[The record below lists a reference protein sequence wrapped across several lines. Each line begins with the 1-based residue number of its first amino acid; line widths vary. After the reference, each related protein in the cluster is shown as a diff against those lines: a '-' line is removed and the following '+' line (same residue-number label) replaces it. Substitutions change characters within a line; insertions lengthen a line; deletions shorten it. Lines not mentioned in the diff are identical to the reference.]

1 MTRGIPSAQAPVRV
15 GLMLVGLALGAWGMG
30 GCAAHRATVVEHG
43 RTEAGLITMDASA
56 RRNLSVLEHRCRRD
70 RLGRLSVLM
79 RFGNTSGEAFLAW
92 VRVRFRDR
100 DGTWE
105 QGADRADDQKF
116 PPGESVMECTS
127 YSQNAVGY
135 EVQIR
140 SRRFFL
146 W

>member
-1 MTRGIPSAQAPVRV
+1 MTRGISSTEGPVRV
-15 GLMLVGLALGAWGMG
+15 ALILVGLAVGACGMG
-30 GCAAHRATVVEHG
+30 GCAAHRPTVVEHA
-43 RTEAGLITMDASA
+43 RTEAGVLTMDASA

-70 RLGRLSVLM
+70 RLGRLSVLV
-79 RFGNTSGEAFLAW
+79 RFGNTSGQAFLAW
-92 VRVRFRDR
+92 VCVRFRDR
-100 DGTWE
+100 NGTWE
-105 QGADRADDQKF
+105 EGADRADAQEF

-135 EVQIR
+135 EVEIR